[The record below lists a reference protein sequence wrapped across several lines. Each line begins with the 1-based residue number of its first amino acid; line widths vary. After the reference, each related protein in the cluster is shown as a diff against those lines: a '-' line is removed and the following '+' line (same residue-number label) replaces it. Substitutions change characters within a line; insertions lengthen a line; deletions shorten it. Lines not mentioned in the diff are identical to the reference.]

1 MKVLIS
7 LECRTRYS
15 TIVEM
20 EEADYQRLNQEID
33 SPSYR
38 TADKA
43 KEQLFEWINP
53 RTDWQSDEVS
63 DVEEFKPYLEDNDSL
78 VVPDTVGPNE
88 IL

>member
-20 EEADYQRLNQEID
+20 EEADYRRLSQEID
-33 SPSYR
+33 SSSYH

-43 KEQLFEWINP
+43 KEELFGWINS
-53 RTDWQSDEVS
+53 RNDWQSDEVT
-63 DVEEFKPYLEDNDSL
+63 DVEEFEPYLEDNDSL